1 MIDPSSAFSPLAGFR
16 RIRLR
21 DPRPEDAQRIYRWRA
36 ERAAREHQPITPI
49 PVDQLRL
56 DLERTA
62 TNKLPDYSRD
72 RFQWMIEQIMDRTPV
87 GWITLSIRSWEH
99 QIGEI
104 GYTLSEDYQGRGY
117 GTQAV
122 EMVLDKSFFEAHL
135 YRIEAK
141 CSVHNRA
148 SAKLLE
154 KTGFS
159 REGIMR
165 GYFNIRG
172 ERVDHYLYAILR
184 TEYSRKF

>member
-1 MIDPSSAFSPLAGFR
+1 MIDPSPSFQPLSDFNG
-16 RIRLR
+16 IRLR
-21 DPRPEDAQRIYRWRA
+21 DPRPEDAKRIYRWRT
-36 ERAAREHQPITPI
+36 ERAVREHQPITPI

-62 TNKLPDYSRD
+62 TNKLPDYARE
-72 RFQWMIEQIMDRTPV
+72 RFQWIIERVGDNAAL

-104 GYTLSEDYQGRGY
+104 GYTLGESFHGQGY
-117 GTQAV
+117 GSQAV
-122 EMVLDKSFFEAHL
+122 YQVLDKAFFEAHL

-141 CSVHNRA
+141 CSVHNKSSYR
-148 SAKLLE
+148 LLE
-154 KTGFS
+154 KAGFS

-172 ERVDHYLYAILR
+172 ERVDHYLYSILR
-184 TEYSRKF
+184 SEFSRKF